1 MSVINTNV
9 SSLQAQNSLRL
20 NETKLSSSMARLSS
34 GIRINS
40 AKDDAAG
47 LAITTRMTSEIRG
60 LNQAVRNANDGISVA
75 QIAEGALGEVTNI
88 LQRLREISVQS
99 ANASNNDTDR
109 SFLNTEA
116 LQLTDEVMRIGTQ
129 TNFNGIKLLD
139 GSYKDQAL
147 QVGSGNEAA
156 DRIAISIG
164 DARTARLGAATTAGI
179 VGDAILEGK
188 KIAVGEVTLN
198 GYNVGATTS
207 DGVSVALSEGSAIS
221 KANAINAIANKTGVI
236 ASAKASTVTFTAAGA
251 ASGEEK
257 FKFLLNGIVISG
269 SVEGEEQDV
278 GSANDIAAAVNAQSS
293 LTGVS
298 ATVGD
303 DGKYTLTASDGRN
316 IVLSTDKASILKAQ
330 GLDPASEDTT
340 VLGSW
345 GTTGIDTDNADWI
358 DLTTGDDKAYVA
370 DDGGSLIVYGSI
382 ELSTDSLQGITI
394 GGTAAKLNKLGI
406 EADYYVASSS
416 AGSGVGSVNLNT
428 SSGAQSALTTL
439 DRAINAVTDMRASM
453 GAYQNRLTASIANL
467 ENTSM
472 NLSAS
477 RSRIL
482 DTDYA
487 KETTNLAKAQ
497 IIQQAATA
505 MLAQANQSAQSVL
518 ALLK

>member
-139 GSYKDQAL
+139 GGFSNKQF
-147 QVGSGNEAA
+147 QVGSNNGET
-156 DRIAISIG
+156 ITFSSIG
-164 DARTARLGAATTAGI
+164 DSRASALGANSLVLDGTVTSVTKAAGADLTGGNTVGAETNLTLSTANGGTTSAISYSANDDAKAIALAINNAANSIGIQATATNSATLGTLGSSGTIGMTLNGQSISAVVNSTTDLTALASAINGQTGNTSITATFANSNDKSVMTLTSADGRDISILNFTNSGATKTASFSGVTLTGGAATDSSIKTGTVSLISSKGAITA
-179 VGDAILEGK
+179 
-188 KIAVGEVTLN
+188 
-198 GYNVGATTS
+198 
-207 DGVSVALSEGSAIS
+207 
-221 KANAINAIANKTGVI
+221 ANANDDVF
-236 ASAKASTVTFTAAGA
+236 ASAGTVTSTLTSVSGIDISTV
-251 ASGEEK
+251 
-257 FKFLLNGIVISG
+257 
-269 SVEGEEQDV
+269 
-278 GSANDIAAAVNAQSS
+278 ANAN
-293 LTGVS
+293 
-298 ATVGD
+298 
-303 DGKYTLTASDGRN
+303 
-316 IVLSTDKASILKAQ
+316 
-330 GLDPASEDTT
+330 
-340 VLGSW
+340 
-345 GTTGIDTDNADWI
+345 
-358 DLTTGDDKAYVA
+358 
-370 DDGGSLIVYGSI
+370 
-382 ELSTDSLQGITI
+382 
-394 GGTAAKLNKLGI
+394 
-406 EADYYVASSS
+406 
-416 AGSGVGSVNLNT
+416 
-428 SSGAQSALTTL
+428 SALTTIDAAL
-439 DRAINAVTDMRASM
+439 TQVNNTRAGLGGLMNRFEAAISN
-453 GAYQNRLTASIANL
+453 QNTAI
-467 ENTSM
+467 T

-487 KETTNLAKAQ
+487 VETTNLAKAQ

-505 MLAQANQSAQSVL
+505 MLAQANQSSQSVL

>member
-20 NETKLSSSMARLSS
+20 NETKLSSSMSRLSS

-75 QIAEGALGEVTNI
+75 QIAEGALGEITNI

-139 GSYKDQAL
+139 GGFNNKQF
-147 QVGSGNEAA
+147 QVGSNNGET
-156 DRIAISIG
+156 ITFSSIG
-164 DARTARLGAATTAGI
+164 DSRASALGANSLVLDGTVTSATKAAGADLTGGNTVGAETDLTLSTANGGTTSAISYSANDDAKAVALAINNAANSIGIQATATNSATLGTLGSSGTVGMTLNGQSISAVVNSTTDLTALASAINGQTGNTSITATFANNNDKSVMTLTSADGRDISILNFTNSGATKTASFSGVTLTGGAATDSSIKTGTVSLISSKGAITA
-179 VGDAILEGK
+179 
-188 KIAVGEVTLN
+188 
-198 GYNVGATTS
+198 
-207 DGVSVALSEGSAIS
+207 
-221 KANAINAIANKTGVI
+221 ANANADVF
-236 ASAKASTVTFTAAGA
+236 ASAGTVTSTLTSVSGIDISTV
-251 ASGEEK
+251 
-257 FKFLLNGIVISG
+257 
-269 SVEGEEQDV
+269 
-278 GSANDIAAAVNAQSS
+278 ANAN
-293 LTGVS
+293 
-298 ATVGD
+298 
-303 DGKYTLTASDGRN
+303 
-316 IVLSTDKASILKAQ
+316 
-330 GLDPASEDTT
+330 
-340 VLGSW
+340 
-345 GTTGIDTDNADWI
+345 
-358 DLTTGDDKAYVA
+358 
-370 DDGGSLIVYGSI
+370 
-382 ELSTDSLQGITI
+382 
-394 GGTAAKLNKLGI
+394 
-406 EADYYVASSS
+406 
-416 AGSGVGSVNLNT
+416 
-428 SSGAQSALTTL
+428 SALTTIDAAL
-439 DRAINAVTDMRASM
+439 TQVNNTRAGLGGLMNRFEAAISN
-453 GAYQNRLTASIANL
+453 QNTAI
-467 ENTSM
+467 T

-487 KETTNLAKAQ
+487 VETTNLAKAQ

-505 MLAQANQSAQSVL
+505 MLAQANQSSQSVL